1 VWDSIAGIVTYYGM
15 DGPEIKLG
23 GGFSACAQ
31 GGPWVNPA
39 S

>member
-1 VWDSIAGIVTYYGM
+1 M